1 MIICPRQFQIG
12 NGGLLQR
19 MIEAAIAAVHES
31 VPDAVDGS
39 STGT

>member
-1 MIICPRQFQIG
+1 MIICLRQFQKR
-12 NGGLLQR
+12 NGGLL
-19 MIEAAIAAVHES
+19 IEAAIAAVHES